1 MMKRVFY
8 YFFITVFICSCSRE
22 LKDKTT
28 EILENII
35 ENELAT
41 ELNSKG
47 KTFIYFLQNAECK
60 CSEETLED
68 IRIFDQGRGKLIVL
82 VNKKSH
88 FALPKLDNVQQNLR
102 YIGINTL
109 LSYGFLQDK
118 DLLVEIEKDNFFY
131 INL

>member
-1 MMKRVFY
+1 MLRFFRVILLLPFLS
-8 YFFITVFICSCSRE
+8 SCS
-22 LKDKTT
+22 DYQSNDTT
-28 EILENII
+28 EILKEII
-35 ENELAT
+35 KNELSSD
-41 ELNSKG
+41 LNSSE

-60 CSEETLED
+60 CSEETLNQ
-68 IRIFDQGRGKLIVL
+68 IRDFDKKRGNLIVV

-88 FALPKLDNVQQNLR
+88 FAVSKLKIVKDNLK

-118 DLLVEIEKDNFFY
+118 DILVEIQHDRLSY